1 MNFNEL
7 YRKIAAIDKK
17 TNDDI
22 VEECGMGPMTSPM
35 SSPMPQQDNVNMN
48 VNMSGSGAGGIR
60 DLMSILKNIENNSE
74 HGGQEI
80 MPGIDSVSIATPG
93 AMDDMGDMGADG
105 GDELAQMLKLTGQ
118 DDGGSDDGMSNKNM
132 LPGNDSGTDGPG
144 LDDEPMDGPEEEPK
158 DKPEDESFANEPD
171 QNYNDVGAV
180 TTDAGGGLNGS
191 KQQIKQGST
200 AGNNPL
206 PESVKRR
213 LEAKYQQYR

>member
-74 HGGQEI
+74 HGGHEI

-93 AMDDMGDMGADG
+93 AMDDMDDMGADS
-105 GDELAQMLKLTGQ
+105 GDELAQML
-118 DDGGSDDGMSNKNM
+118 
-132 LPGNDSGTDGPG
+132 PGNDSGADGPA

>member
-7 YRKIAAIDKK
+7 YRKIAEIDKHP
-17 TNDDI
+17 TSDI
-22 VEECGMGPMTSPM
+22 AETCGMSPMSSPM

-48 VNMSGSGAGGIR
+48 VSMNGSGAGGIR

-93 AMDDMGDMGADG
+93 AMDDMGADG
-105 GDELAQMLKLTGQ
+105 SDELAQMLKLTGQ
-118 DDGGSDDGMSNKNM
+118 DYGGSDDGMSNKNM
-132 LPGNDSGTDGPG
+132 LSGNDSGTDGPA

>member
-7 YRKIAAIDKK
+7 YRKIADIDKQ
-17 TNDDI
+17 TAADI

-35 SSPMPQQDNVNMN
+35 SSPMPQQDNVSMN

-60 DLMSILKNIENNSE
+60 DLMAILKNIEDHGE
-74 HGGQEI
+74 HGEQEI
-80 MPGIDSVSIATPG
+80 MPGIDSVSIG
-93 AMDDMGDMGADG
+93 SSDGMDDMGSDG
-105 GDELAQMLKLTGQ
+105 SDELAQMLKLTGQ

-132 LPGNDSGTDGPG
+132 LPGNDSGTDGPA

>member
-7 YRKIAAIDKK
+7 YRKIAEIDKK

-60 DLMSILKNIENNSE
+60 DLMSILKNIEGHGE
-74 HGGQEI
+74 HGEQEI
-80 MPGIDSVSIATPG
+80 MPGIDAVSIDPPG
-93 AMDDMGDMGADG
+93 GMDDMDMGADG
-105 GDELAQMLKLTGQ
+105 GDELAQMLRLTGQ
-118 DDGGSDDGMSNKNM
+118 DDGSGDNGMSDKNM
-132 LPGNDSGTDGPG
+132 LPGNDGAS
-144 LDDEPMDGPEEEPK
+144 DGPELDSEPEGEPEDEPK
-158 DKPEDESFANEPD
+158 DKPEDESFGNEPD

>member
-60 DLMSILKNIENNSE
+60 DLMAILKNIEDTGE
-74 HGGQEI
+74 HGL
-80 MPGIDSVSIATPG
+80 PPDLSDDDGIDPNHPG
-93 AMDDMGDMGADG
+93 AIEVHGSMDADG
-105 GDELAQMLKLTGQ
+105 ADELAQMLRLTGQ
-118 DDGGSDDGMSNKNM
+118 SDDSDGGDKMPGKDM
-132 LPGNDSGTDGPG
+132 LPGNDGAS
-144 LDDEPMDGPEEEPK
+144 DGPELDSELEDEPK

>member
-7 YRKIAAIDKK
+7 YRKIAAIDKQP
-17 TNDDI
+17 TSDI
-22 VEECGMGPMTSPM
+22 AETCGMSPMSSPM

-60 DLMSILKNIENNSE
+60 DLMAILKNIEDGDQQQVS
-74 HGGQEI
+74 
-80 MPGIDSVSIATPG
+80 PSIAG
-93 AMDDMGDMGADG
+93 GLEISRDMDSTG
-105 GDELAQMLKLTGQ
+105 GDELAQMLRLTGQ
-118 DDGGSDDGMSNKNM
+118 DDGSDSMSDKEM
-132 LPGNDSGTDGPG
+132 IPGNDNSSDGPE
-144 LDDEPMDGPEEEPK
+144 LDDEPEDEFK
-158 DKPEDESFANEPD
+158 DESFVNEPD
-171 QNYNDVGAV
+171 ENYNDVGAV

>member
-7 YRKIAAIDKK
+7 YRKIADIDKQ
-17 TNDDI
+17 TAADI
-22 VEECGMGPMTSPM
+22 IEECGMGPMTS
-35 SSPMPQQDNVNMN
+35 SMPQQDNVSMN

-60 DLMSILKNIENNSE
+60 DLMSILKNIEDHGE
-74 HGGQEI
+74 HGEQEI
-80 MPGIDSVSIATPG
+80 MPGIDSVSIAAPG
-93 AMDDMGDMGADG
+93 GMDDMDADG

-118 DDGGSDDGMSNKNM
+118 DDGSNDGGMSNKNM
-132 LPGNDSGTDGPG
+132 LPGNDGTS
-144 LDDEPMDGPEEEPK
+144 DGPELDAEPEGEPEDEPK
-158 DKPEDESFANEPD
+158 DEPEDESFANEPD

-180 TTDAGGGLNGS
+180 TTDAGGGLNGA

>member
-22 VEECGMGPMTSPM
+22 IEECGMGPMTSPM

-60 DLMSILKNIENNSE
+60 DLMAILKNIEDHGE
-74 HGGQEI
+74 HGEQEI
-80 MPGIDSVSIATPG
+80 MPGIDSISIDTPG
-93 AMDDMGDMGADG
+93 DMGDMGAAG
-105 GDELAQMLKLTGQ
+105 GDELAQMLRLTGQ
-118 DDGGSDDGMSNKNM
+118 DDGSSSSKNM
-132 LPGNDSGTDGPG
+132 LPGNDGADDGPE
-144 LDDEPMDGPEEEPK
+144 LDDEPMDDPEEEPK

-171 QNYNDVGAV
+171 QNYNDVGTV

-206 PESVKRR
+206 PESVKQR
-213 LEAKYQQYR
+213 LNAKYQQYR

>member
-1 MNFNEL
+1 
-7 YRKIAAIDKK
+7 
-17 TNDDI
+17 
-22 VEECGMGPMTSPM
+22 
-35 SSPMPQQDNVNMN
+35 MPQQDNVSMN

-60 DLMSILKNIENNSE
+60 DLMAILKNIEDHGE
-74 HGGQEI
+74 HGEQEI
-80 MPGIDSVSIATPG
+80 MPGIDSVSIG
-93 AMDDMGDMGADG
+93 SSDGMDDMGSDG
-105 GDELAQMLKLTGQ
+105 SDELAQMLKLTGQ

-132 LPGNDSGTDGPG
+132 LPGNDSGTDGPA